1 MINAIGYIRVSTEE
15 QSADDKYGIETQK
28 RAISSYASENGYEVV
43 KWMVDTISGAKDGRP
58 ELDKI
63 LYKPDELPEHEA
75 VIVFKND
82 RIARDTKL
90 YFYYL
95 YVLEKRSVKL
105 ISTQEQ
111 FAEGDD
117 FANIY
122 RSLLMFVAEQER
134 KNIALRTGKGRSLKA
149 RCGGYAGGNKPYGY
163 TVSSG
168 ALVINSSE
176 EPIVETVFREHDEED
191 ATLEDICESLSELG
205 YKTRKGKRFQPSTVR
220 GILSNR
226 KFYEGMYRYGDMS
239 WVKGAHA
246 PILPLEVK
254 K

>member
-1 MINAIGYIRVSTEE
+1 MANAIGYIRVSTEE

-28 RAISSYASENGYEVV
+28 RAISFYASENGYEVV
-43 KWMVDTISGAKDGRP
+43 KWMIDIISGAKDGRP

-63 LYKPDELPEHEA
+63 LYKPDELPAHEA

-95 YVLEKRSVKL
+95 YVLEKRNVKL

-168 ALVINSSE
+168 TLVIDPSE
-176 EPIVETVFREHDEED
+176 EPIVETIFREHDEEKLRWKISVSLY
-191 ATLEDICESLSELG
+191 TSWDIRPGKARDFSRLRCEGFSQTENFT
-205 YKTRKGKRFQPSTVR
+205 KECTNTVIWT
-220 GILSNR
+220 G
-226 KFYEGMYRYGDMS
+226 
-239 WVKGAHA
+239 
-246 PILPLEVK
+246 
-254 K
+254 